1 MNASQFSTNCSNLT
15 KDQFLSLN
23 LAYSTTGAACCI
35 LSCTITLLLLLS
47 KSYHSVLQRLF
58 LYLMIATTAREL
70 FLAASIEH
78 QWEYPGQEQVCTWI
92 AYLYNWLGIL
102 RFVFTMGIMI
112 YLFFLVH
119 HMAKGNTVLKLL
131 QSKNRRLTVEVL
143 YIVLS
148 PLLTFAYAS
157 VPYFKNNYGLA
168 GAWCW
173 IQAVDKDCQVTLS
186 GLLDQLFNGY
196 IFFISNGM
204 FGIIFA
210 IAVAIIYCKLPAIL
224 QDARTVLR
232 KTFFVMVCF
241 LLHVSVQVFGLSA
254 RITTATANHFHNYTL
269 WLIFGV
275 THPISLMLFPIA
287 FIFNFYPMNKLFPS
301 PLSLRV
307 LKCCKLRQGRQ
318 NARNKH
324 HVQFQQQPTCCTYN
338 VPTIPESS
346 RVSPPSSTYF
356 KVPYTNDFTHIT
368 TENTV
373 LVQDGQSRD
382 TGYGSVSQQ

>member
-15 KDQFLSLN
+15 KEQFLSLN
-23 LAYSTTGAACCI
+23 LAYSTTGAACCA

-58 LYLMIATTAREL
+58 LYLMIATSAREL

-119 HMAKGNTVLKLL
+119 HVAKGNTVPQLL
-131 QSKNRRLTVEVL
+131 HSKNRRLSLEVL
-143 YIVLS
+143 YVVLS

-157 VPYFKNNYGLA
+157 VPYFKSHYGLA

-173 IQAVDKDCQVTLS
+173 IQAVDKDCQATLS

-196 IFFISNGM
+196 IFFISNGI
-204 FGIIFA
+204 FGIVFG
-210 IAVAIIYCKLPAIL
+210 IAVVIIYCKLPATL
-224 QDARTVLR
+224 QDARTLLR

-241 LLHVSVQVFGLSA
+241 LLYVIAQVFGLSA
-254 RITTATANHFHNYTL
+254 RITTAIANHFHNYTL
-269 WLIFGV
+269 WLIFGI
-275 THPISLMLFPIA
+275 TYPTSLMLFPIA
-287 FIFNFYPMNKLFPS
+287 FILNFYPTSKLFYFHFCVP
-301 PLSLRV
+301 
-307 LKCCKLRQGRQ
+307 KCCKRSKSNQ
-318 NARNKH
+318 NTRNKH
-324 HVQFQQQPTCCTYN
+324 HVQFQQQPTLCTYN

-346 RVSPPSSTYF
+346 RVSPPSSTFF
-356 KVPYTNDFTHIT
+356 KVPYTNNFTHIS

-382 TGYGSVSQQ
+382 TGYGSVFQQ